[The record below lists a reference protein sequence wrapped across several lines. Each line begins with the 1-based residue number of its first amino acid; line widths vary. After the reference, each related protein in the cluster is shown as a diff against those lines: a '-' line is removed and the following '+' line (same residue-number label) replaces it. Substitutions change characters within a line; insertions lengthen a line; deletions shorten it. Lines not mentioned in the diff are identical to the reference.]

1 MPSGGRQANARVNE
15 MSDGLPLVTIMI
27 STRDRPAELE
37 RTLRELRRQDYPA
50 LELLVIDDGS
60 SESLEPIVRR
70 HWPEARLIRYHAP
83 AGQAARRSEGFRL
96 AQGRYILHLD
106 DDSAPVEPD
115 AVSRAVSHMESHPK
129 AGAVAL
135 RIFNGND
142 LPAAPPPQTP
152 RLVTSFVGCGALLRT
167 EAARAAGGY
176 RPFFGNEW
184 EEQELSLRL
193 LRAGWAIYFFPE
205 VLIHHRVSPQNRRTA
220 RTWMRGFRNKL
231 WAMVIHY
238 PAPRLFVE
246 SAWVLALAAWD
257 AVRLLRP
264 HYFLLGIGQF
274 IAGLPRA
281 IRLREPMSNVA
292 LRRYD
297 ALRFR
302 DVRTWEEFENPAPV
316 SLSELW
322 RWFRTRWRNRPRQ
335 RSFWDRRPGDVGA
348 SEIVSFAHEFLER
361 RDRG

>member
-1 MPSGGRQANARVNE
+1 
-15 MSDGLPLVTIMI
+15 MSRELPLVTIMI
-27 STRDRPAELE
+27 STKDRPVELE

-60 SESLEPIVRR
+60 AESLEPIVRR
-70 HWPEARLIRYHAP
+70 HWPEARVVHCHPP

-115 AVSRAVSHMESHPK
+115 AVSRAVSYMESHPE
-129 AGAVAL
+129 AGAIAL

-142 LPAAPPPQTP
+142 LPAALPPQTP

-167 EAARAAGGY
+167 EAACAAGGY
-176 RPFFGNEW
+176 LSFFGNEW
-184 EEQELSLRL
+184 EEQEFSLRL
-193 LRAGWAIYFFPE
+193 LRAGLAIYFFPG

-238 PAPRLFVE
+238 PASRLFVE
-246 SAWVLALAAWD
+246 PAWVLAVAACD

-274 IAGLPRA
+274 VAGLPRA
-281 IRLREPMSNVA
+281 LRLRRPMPE
-292 LRRYD
+292 LIMRRYD

-302 DVRTWEEFENPAPV
+302 DVRTWEEFENPATV
-316 SLSELW
+316 TFAELW
-322 RWFRTRWRNRPRQ
+322 RWFRTRWRRRPRQ
-335 RSFWDRRPGDVGA
+335 RSFWDRRPGDVGT